1 MLIVAEST
9 SLLMQIEE
17 KEEVILPIKGI
28 LLAVLAEIQLKLNQP
43 EKALKMAEDGL
54 DLGKFGEDYWV
65 IGENLLIMAKIY
77 YFLGDKKKLEFIL
90 EELENS
96 IKGRLFFDLEIKYG
110 IFIAKNKIEKGEFEI
125 ARQWLGNQK
134 YMYNKTLSIIYP
146 EIILLK
152 NELETKEQYFLENK
166 RTICLSN
173 EQDYILSYREIEILK
188 LIRQGYS
195 NAEIAKQL
203 FISINTVKTHISN
216 MFEKL
221 GVNNRL
227 KIVYMAEKL
236 KLI

>member
-110 IFIAKNKIEKGEFEI
+110 IFIAKNKIEKGKFEI

-152 NELETKEQYFLENK
+152 NELEAKEQYFLENK